1 MFNTYILMVSIVGVQ
16 KMEGFLMTIKKTVEN
31 AVQAKEEIEKLV
43 TQGYTHDDI
52 YIFAHDKKRENH
64 ITDALDTENVGMK
77 EQGFLDSM
85 KNMFSSRGDEL
96 RSKME
101 AAGLSKAEAAEAEEE
116 LDQGKLILIAKK

>member
-1 MFNTYILMVSIVGVQ
+1 
-16 KMEGFLMTIKKTVEN
+16 MTVKHTVEN
-31 AVQAKEEIEKLV
+31 AVQAKKEIENLV

-52 YIFAHDKKRENH
+52 YIFAHDKKRADH
-64 ITDALDTENVGMK
+64 ITDALDTENVGMS

-101 AAGLSKAEAAEAEEE
+101 AVGLTEQEAADAEKE
-116 LDQGKLILIAKK
+116 LDQGKLVLIAKK

>member
-1 MFNTYILMVSIVGVQ
+1 
-16 KMEGFLMTIKKTVEN
+16 MEGFLMTVKKTVEN

-43 TQGYTHDDI
+43 TQGYTHDEI
-52 YIFAHDKKRENH
+52 YIFAHDKKRASH
-64 ITDALDTENVGMK
+64 ITDALDTESVGMK
-77 EQGFLDSM
+77 EQGFLDGM

-101 AAGLSKAEAAEAEEE
+101 AVGLSMAEAADAEAE